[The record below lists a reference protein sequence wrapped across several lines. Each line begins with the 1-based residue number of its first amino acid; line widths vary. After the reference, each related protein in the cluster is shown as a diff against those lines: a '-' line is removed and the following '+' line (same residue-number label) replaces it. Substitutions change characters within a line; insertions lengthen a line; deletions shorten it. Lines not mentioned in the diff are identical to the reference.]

1 MRNLKIAAAGA
12 VFLIGSVLAAPAYA
26 DCAADI
32 KEAEGQL
39 AGASPQWRDFQK
51 VQDMIDKAASKL
63 ASGKKKKCQKI
74 MVKVFRKLENVK

>member
-1 MRNLKIAAAGA
+1 MLTEGFPLYDKWVPGGRSSEKGRI
-12 VFLIGSVLAAPAYA
+12 
-26 DCAADI
+26 DI
-32 KEAEGQL
+32 R
-39 AGASPQWRDFQK
+39 ASPQWRDFQK

>member
-12 VFLIGSVLAAPAYA
+12 VFLIGSILAAPAYA

-39 AGASPQWRDFQK
+39 SGASANWPHFQK
-51 VQDMIDKAASKL
+51 VKDMIEKAAEKLSK
-63 ASGKKKKCQKI
+63 GKKKKCQKI
-74 MVKVFRKLENVK
+74 MVKVFKKLENVK